1 MIEVMAVKAKE
12 IMSKDVISVHKDT
25 TIKEIAKVLIDNK
38 ISGVPV
44 IDEGGNLVGMV
55 SEGDLLHKETSPRL
69 PDVVN
74 ILGAIIYYNGVQ
86 RYNEDFKK
94 LIAEQAES
102 IMTRKVITVS
112 EETEVDAIAKLMLE
126 HGIKRVPV
134 MNGRKMVG
142 IISRADIIK
151 LLLN

>member
-1 MIEVMAVKAKE
+1 MAVKAKE

>member
-1 MIEVMAVKAKE
+1 MAVKAKE

-25 TIKEIAKVLIDNK
+25 TIKEIAKELIDNK

-69 PDVVN
+69 ADVVN